1 MRLVHS
7 LSLVAAVLAAVLLP
21 AASASALS
29 YPVTSTADTDSE
41 GTLRGSIE
49 ESNAHMGADSI
60 PIEVTGTIELG
71 SELDGI
77 ADDLTITGPGA
88 ASLTVARKASAP
100 PFSVFRF
107 FGSTAAVSGI
117 TISGGKA
124 ATGAGI
130 LNGSGELVLVRV
142 KVSGNEAAAETG
154 GLAGGGGIFSNGTLT
169 LRESVVSE
177 NLSVSSGGFE
187 NVAAGG
193 GVESEGTLFVER
205 STIADNRAE
214 ALAEGEAKAEAVGG
228 GLAIA
233 SMFGATFVEE
243 STISDNFVLA
253 ADATDLASAR
263 GGGIGGRTVNIVG
276 STIAGNSTELDAAG
290 VLLPDVAGDNLAVS
304 GGGIIRNSLVALPR
318 GEGENCEGSPVSG
331 GFNLDEDGSCGF
343 GKSSDLV
350 KVAAGLDPVL
360 KDNGGPTPT
369 QALLTGSIAIDRGNS
384 FGASTDQRNLP
395 RPSDFPEIS
404 DKEGGDGSDIGAF
417 ELQAP
422 PAGGP
427 PASPP
432 ILVGSEPSDTTPPR
446 TRIVSGPARSG
457 FERQAK
463 FRFNS
468 SEGQSSFQC
477 KLDKKRWKK
486 CRSPYKLTVK
496 PGKHLLKVRA
506 IDRFGNVD
514 PTPARFGWR
523 VKPLS

>member
-1 MRLVHS
+1 MRLVHT
-7 LSLVAAVLAAVLLP
+7 LPLLAAVLAALLLP

-29 YPVTSTADTDSE
+29 YPVTSTADSDSK

-60 PIEVTGTIELG
+60 PIEVSGTIELG
-71 SELDGI
+71 SALPGI
-77 ADDLTITGPGA
+77 GDDLTITGPGA

-100 PFSVFRF
+100 PFSVFQF
-107 FGSTAAVSGI
+107 FGSNAAVSGI
-117 TISGGKA
+117 TVSGGKA

-169 LRESVVSE
+169 LRDSVVSE
-177 NLSVSSGGFE
+177 NLAISSGGFE
-187 NVAAGG
+187 NVAAGA
-193 GVESEGTLFVER
+193 GVETEGILFVER
-205 STIADNRAE
+205 STISGNRAE
-214 ALAEGEAKAEAVGG
+214 ALAEGEAKAEAIGG
-228 GLAIA
+228 GLAVA
-233 SMFGATFVEE
+233 FSSGATIIEE
-243 STISDNFVLA
+243 STISGNIVLA
-253 ADATDLASAR
+253 ADATDFAAAR
-263 GGGIGGRTVNIVG
+263 GGGIGGAAVNVTG
-276 STIAGNSTELDAAG
+276 STIAANGVELDAAG
-290 VLLPDVAGDNLAVS
+290 VSLSSVAGDNLAVT
-304 GGGIIRNSLVALPR
+304 GAGVIRDSLVALPG
-318 GEGENCEGSPVSG
+318 GEGENCAGSLVSG
-331 GFNLDEDGSCGF
+331 GFNLDEDGTCGF
-343 GKSSDLV
+343 GKGSDLNG
-350 KVAAGLDPVL
+350 VAASLDPVL

-369 QALLTGSIAIDRGNS
+369 HALLTGSIAIDRGNS
-384 FGASTDQRNLP
+384 FGASTDQRGLP

-427 PASPP
+427 PPSPP
-432 ILVGSEPSDTTPPR
+432 ILVGSQPGDTTPPQ

-457 FERQAK
+457 FERLAK
-463 FRFNS
+463 FRFTS
-468 SEGQSSFQC
+468 SEGQSSFRC

-486 CRSPYKLTVK
+486 CRSPYKLSVK

-506 IDRFGNVD
+506 IDRFGNAD

-523 VKPLS
+523 VKPVG